1 MATISGTPP
10 INLPAPQTHVGGRD
24 SDGDN
29 DASKAAVA
37 APVPAPVISKP
48 TQTMGNNVN
57 THA

>member
-10 INLPAPQTHVGGRD
+10 VNLPVPQTRVGGRD

-29 DASKAAVA
+29 DASKTAGA
-37 APVPAPVISKP
+37 APVPTPVISKP